1 MDAIDQRII
10 SILRNDGRITNA
22 DLAENVG
29 LSPSAC
35 LRRVRLLEESGTIRG
50 YSALINDRAAAPET
64 VVIVQIT
71 LERQTDEYLR
81 RFEKAACQCPDIR
94 ECYLIDRNVGLPSPC
109 GRARRGELRAHSHG
123 RSILPAWRRPHPI
136 ELRDPGRD
144 QAAGSLVNN
153 LGHERQPDGRPGL
166 PLRGSAG
173 CRPWGQKVRLD
184 RIL

>member
-10 SILRNDGRITNA
+10 SILRTDGRITNA
-22 DLAENVG
+22 DLAEKVG

-50 YSALINDRAAAPET
+50 YSALINDRATASET

-94 ECYLIDRNVGLPSPC
+94 ECYLMTGTSDYL
-109 GRARRGELRAHSHG
+109 LRVTV
-123 RSILPAWRRPHPI
+123 P
-136 ELRDPGRD
+136 D
-144 QAAGSLVNN
+144 AAGY
-153 LGHERQPDGRPGL
+153 ERIHTDVLSCLPGVARIQSSFAIRAVIKPPDL
-166 PLRGSAG
+166 
-173 CRPWGQKVRLD
+173 
-184 RIL
+184 

>member
-1 MDAIDQRII
+1 MDGIDQHII
-10 SILRNDGRITNA
+10 NILRADGRTTNA
-22 DLAENVG
+22 DLAEKVG

-94 ECYLIDRNVGLPSPC
+94 ECYLMTGTSDGI
-109 GRARRGELRAHSHG
+109 
-123 RSILPAWRRPHPI
+123 
-136 ELRDPGRD
+136 
-144 QAAGSLVNN
+144 VN
-153 LGHERQPDGRPGL
+153 LTEE
-166 PLRGSAG
+166 
-173 CRPWGQKVRLD
+173 
-184 RIL
+184 